1 MVNSVAKIFLVKEDV
16 IQKKWQRFN
25 MKHGIYKLKVPLEEL
40 SSVYGTETT
49 VRQIKG
55 VPSFTLT
62 YKIEQWLKAVEL
74 KNIEVKNGEASIY
87 GRFVK
92 HGSKLYFSPEH
103 EKSYET
109 DFT

>member
-1 MVNSVAKIFLVKEDV
+1 MVNSVGKIYLVKEDV

-25 MKHGIYKLKVPLEEL
+25 MKHGIYMLKIPIEEL
-40 SSVYGTETT
+40 SSTYGMETT

-55 VPSFTLT
+55 APSFTLI
-62 YKIEQWLKAVEL
+62 YKIDQWLKAVEL
-74 KNIEVKNGEASIY
+74 KNITVKDGEASIY

-109 DFT
+109 DFA